1 MANTTLKAN
10 ASASLGGHVV
20 RNAMGG
26 RVLAVSLADPQFRD
40 RVKALQDRV
49 TVDSASSKKF
59 LKSVGIMNR
68 SGKTSKDF
76 GG

>member
-1 MANTTLKAN
+1 MATTTLKAN
-10 ASASLGGHVV
+10 APASLGGHVV

-26 RVLAVSLADPQFRD
+26 RVMAVSLADPQLRE
-40 RVKALQDRV
+40 RVAALQARV
-49 TVDSASSKKF
+49 TVDSASSKRF

-68 SGKTSKDF
+68 SGKTAKSF